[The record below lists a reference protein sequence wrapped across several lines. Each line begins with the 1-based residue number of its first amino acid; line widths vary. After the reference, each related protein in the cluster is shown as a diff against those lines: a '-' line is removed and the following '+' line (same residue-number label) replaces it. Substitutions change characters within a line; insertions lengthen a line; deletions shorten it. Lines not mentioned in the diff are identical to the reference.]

1 MKNQGYSRLV
11 SDPAS
16 SNTFV
21 SDTLQQQ
28 DTWRISPAHCIL
40 LKTCHIKSAMNF
52 KINQSKFF
60 NGIQIQFLALSL
72 LDDLESTMHRTEN
85 RMDGVM
91 KKLAKV
97 TNMDDD
103 ARQWKAIFFLIG
115 LIIFLFMLLIAF

>member
-1 MKNQGYSRLV
+1 MNNKGYSRLV

-21 SDTLQQQ
+21 QDALQQQ
-28 DTWRISPAHCIL
+28 DTVIREQDEDLENISGSLHT
-40 LKTCHIKSAMNF
+40 LKNMSH
-52 KINQSKFF
+52 
-60 NGIQIQFLALSL
+60 QIGSELQDQADL

-91 KKLAKV
+91 KKIAKV

-115 LIIFLFMLLIAF
+115 LIVVLLMILIAF